1 MVELEL
7 LPNAE
12 RSLEGITDTPDA
24 CNKYW
29 YPEFAGWHGERY
41 LKKLLRQIL
50 PMALYRTW
58 EIFADHQA
66 QGGDCYLGITRLA
79 EIAGRAMRTMEKNL
93 ASLCAK
99 QLLVERAE
107 RKIFRHMEDGT
118 LQSRVVIV
126 KDFRGLY
133 ALAHEYHEWTLAD
146 AHLAPDRE
154 VLCLLE
160 QEPHLVTKLRR
171 FENYRRLLYTRQP
184 GPTVLPREEDRWFTE
199 YHPEATFSLSAR
211 EEIQALSE
219 KKDVI
224 PAKLSAK
231 PLPKNLAE
239 GSLKRRERKATLTI
253 LERDSVDSV
262 GSSSLL
268 KQEENLAEGEF
279 PQQSQQTDEVEEQPA
294 EVLDVS
300 TRASSVPLDESLG
313 LQDGITSSQREHHT
327 RKPPTSALHDVQSVS
342 GLQLVESFL
351 AAIAGP
357 FGDQSPKGT
366 RTRVRACFQ
375 ETHVTDPAEILM
387 CLIRAYV
394 VARDTHTIRA
404 EHCHA
409 ETGRI
414 NRMPL
419 FCAMVPR
426 LVEASRRG
434 SWWESDWQCIE
445 EEIAS
450 DSYLA
455 QWWQRHQ
462 VPLAVVGETSLGSPE
477 TQPACEEPISLGA
490 DQEPTTPPAN
500 PRRTRLSQ
508 TDQAREE
515 RAAYA
520 RTVLRHLR
528 RMAVPIQDASVLW
541 EHVTCG
547 NPLYH
552 RSKGREV
559 CALCFPNLEW
569 PEEVL
574 TLLHSIV
581 EHSDVARSEA
591 ESKNAERTPHVPFAE
606 EATTGSEA
614 FDPGWVDRDEAYG
627 YAIRLLDTIM
637 DSGYVV
643 EVFLELIGERY
654 QVVVRGADGELV
666 CENPEHIASLME
678 QAQNGTLSCSENDSR

>member
-1 MVELEL
+1 MVELAL

-12 RSLEGITDTPDA
+12 HRLEGITDTPDVF
-24 CNKYW
+24 NKYW

-58 EIFADHQA
+58 EIFTDHQA
-66 QGGDCYLGITRLA
+66 QGGDCYLGVTRLA
-79 EIAGRAMRTMEKNL
+79 EIAGRATRTMEKNL

-99 QLLVERAE
+99 QLLIERAE
-107 RKIFRHMEDGT
+107 RKVFRREEDGI
-118 LQSRVVIV
+118 LQSRVVVV

-146 AHLAPDRE
+146 AYLAPDRE
-154 VLCLLE
+154 VLSLLG
-160 QEPHLVTKLRR
+160 QEPHLITKLRR

-184 GPTVLPREEDRWFTE
+184 GPTVLPREKDRWFTE
-199 YHPEATFSLSAR
+199 YQPEATFSLSAR
-211 EEIQALSE
+211 EATQALSE
-219 KKDVI
+219 KKDAI

-231 PLPKNLAE
+231 QLPKDLAE

-253 LERDSVDSV
+253 LERDSVDSA

-268 KQEENLAEGEF
+268 KKEENSAEGEF
-279 PQQSQQTDEVEEQPA
+279 LPQSQQTDEIEEQPA

-300 TRASSVPLDESLG
+300 TRTGSVPLDESPEL
-313 LQDGITSSQREHHT
+313 HT
-327 RKPPTSALHDVQSVS
+327 GKPSTSALRDVQAES
-342 GLQLVESFL
+342 GLQLADSFL

-366 RTRVRACFQ
+366 RTRIRACFQ

-404 EHCHA
+404 EHCHT
-409 ETGRI
+409 ETGRV

-434 SWWESDWQCIE
+434 SWWESDWQCTLA
-445 EEIAS
+445 EIAS

-462 VPLAVVGETSLGSPE
+462 VPLAVVEETSLGSPE
-477 TQPACEEPISLGA
+477 AQPACEEPISLGA
-490 DQEPTTPPAN
+490 DPKPTTPPAN

-515 RAAYA
+515 RTASA
-520 RTVLRHLR
+520 RRVLRHLR

-552 RSKGREV
+552 RSKSQEV
-559 CALCFPNLEW
+559 CALCFPDPDW

-574 TLLHSIV
+574 ALLRSIV
-581 EHSDVARSEA
+581 EEKR
-591 ESKNAERTPHVPFAE
+591 E
-606 EATTGSEA
+606 EEDGSEA
-614 FDPGWVDRDEAYG
+614 AAWMAPMQEGRETRTGEATQTPGDEVVGWTEREDAY
-627 YAIRLLDTIM
+627 AEAVRLLDTM
-637 DSGYVV
+637 TSNGYLV
-643 EVFLELIGERY
+643 EVFLELIGDGY
-654 QVVVRGADGELV
+654 LVVVRGEDGELI
-666 CENPEHIASLME
+666 CERSAQVEDLIWH
-678 QAQNGTLSCSENDSR
+678 AQNGTL